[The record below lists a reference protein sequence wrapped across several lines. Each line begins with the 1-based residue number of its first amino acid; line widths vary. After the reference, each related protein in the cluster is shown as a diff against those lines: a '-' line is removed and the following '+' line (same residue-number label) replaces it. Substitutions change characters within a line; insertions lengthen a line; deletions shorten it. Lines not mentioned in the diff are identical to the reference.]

1 MMRWI
6 FLKDNKI
13 KPILFECAQIVF
25 NIILMALD
33 MYIYG
38 VFPASNEGG
47 GHWKN
52 RPLTER
58 EAGSEIMIR
67 LSQQFLELLII
78 SIETS

>member
-1 MMRWI
+1 MRWI

-47 GHWKN
+47 GH
-52 RPLTER
+52 
-58 EAGSEIMIR
+58 
-67 LSQQFLELLII
+67 
-78 SIETS
+78 